1 VQETRDRILKARS
14 KAIGLV
20 IYSDPNIFPPTV
32 NAANILQENGWQ
44 VYLYGIRY
52 PQTPEKMHLHK
63 NVKLV
68 YVAKHSTGWRNFASY
83 LKMIFTATGLAFKKT
98 DILIGYDAAAVLP
111 AYIASKLS
119 GKKWVY
125 HQHDY
130 FEFPKT
136 AFQRLVLRAEHKLG
150 SRADLVVFPQVQRAE
165 IFSQKNSMQKQPLIV
180 FNGPRKSWIKDI
192 PPMHPSLQR
201 IRKQY
206 KFLLVYQGGWSKFF
220 GIENL
225 VKAVKQCR
233 SDVGVVFLGKEL
245 EPGIKQF
252 YKEMIAGAAMP
263 GQFEF
268 IEFLPNHEDLP
279 SVTAYC
285 DLGIAKLTNDK
296 DKAPLNDKFLIGA
309 SNKITEYLACGLPV
323 ITSRSIANE
332 VFFNLYPIGRM
343 CDVEN
348 SREFADTIDALL
360 GNTDELNSIK
370 ENNKRLFR
378 EKLNYDD
385 QFSPLLQKLNS
396 LLDDN

>member
-1 VQETRDRILKARS
+1 VQKTRDRILKARN

-20 IYSDPNIFPPTV
+20 IYSDPNIFPPTI
-32 NAANILQENGWQ
+32 NAANILQEQGWQ

-52 PQTPEKMHLHK
+52 PRTPEKMHLHK

-68 YVAKHSTGWRNFASY
+68 YVAEHATGWRNFASY
-83 LKMIFTATGLAFKKT
+83 LKMFFAVIRLAFKT
-98 DILIGYDAAAVLP
+98 NILIGYDAAAVLP
-111 AYIASKLS
+111 AGLASKLS

-136 AFQRLVLRAEHKLG
+136 TFQRLILRAEHKLG
-150 SRADLVVFPQVQRAE
+150 SRADLVVFPQEQRAE
-165 IFSQKNSMQKQPLIV
+165 IFYKKNRMQKYPLIV
-180 FNGPRKSWIKDI
+180 FNGPRKSWIQHL

-201 IRKQY
+201 IRKAY
-206 KFLLVYQGGWSKFF
+206 KFLLVYQGGWSKYF

-225 VKAVKQCR
+225 VNAVKQCH

-252 YKEMIAGAAMP
+252 YKDMIAGAGMQ

-279 SVTAYC
+279 SVTGYC

-323 ITSRSIANE
+323 ITSHSLANE
-332 VFFNLYPIGRM
+332 FFFNHYPIGRM

-348 SREFADTIDALL
+348 SRQFADTIDALL
-360 GNTDELNSIK
+360 GNPDELNRIK
-370 ENNKRLFR
+370 ENNKILFS

-385 QFSPLLQKLNS
+385 QFSPLLQKLNA
-396 LLDDN
+396 LVDGN